1 MKRKILALTFA
12 MAIVVGANAQS
23 TSTYTPITRNDSDVA
38 AVTNENNLKLNDEYL
53 KWQSKYE
60 EVGTEINDVAAQIDQ
75 ETAKRGYPKKKT
87 VKQKIALVEQYIQLL
102 EYERDNPSIF
112 PMDLDKGKIER
123 KIAQWQEHL
132 DGLNK
137 LVKKIWFPGELD
149 ISRGP
154 ICLIFSGYRSII
166 G

>member
-23 TSTYTPITRNDSDVA
+23 TSTYTPITQNDSDVA

-123 KIAQWQEHL
+123 KLAQWQEHL
-132 DGLNK
+132 NGLNK
-137 LVKKIWFPGELD
+137 LVKKI
-149 ISRGP
+149 
-154 ICLIFSGYRSII
+154 
-166 G
+166 

>member
-23 TSTYTPITRNDSDVA
+23 TSTYTPITQNDSDVA

-137 LVKKIWFPGELD
+137 LVKKI
-149 ISRGP
+149 
-154 ICLIFSGYRSII
+154 
-166 G
+166 

>member
-23 TSTYTPITRNDSDVA
+23 TSTYTPITQNDSDVA

-123 KIAQWQEHL
+123 KIAQWQ
-132 DGLNK
+132 
-137 LVKKIWFPGELD
+137 
-149 ISRGP
+149 
-154 ICLIFSGYRSII
+154 
-166 G
+166 

>member
-1 MKRKILALTFA
+1 MLTFALIRKIYKKGKIMKRKILALTFA

-23 TSTYTPITRNDSDVA
+23 TSTYTPITQNDSDVA

-60 EVGTEINDVAAQIDQ
+60 EIGTEINDVAAQIDQ

-137 LVKKIWFPGELD
+137 LVKKI
-149 ISRGP
+149 
-154 ICLIFSGYRSII
+154 
-166 G
+166 

>member
-1 MKRKILALTFA
+1 MNRKILALTFA

-137 LVKKIWFPGELD
+137 LVKKI
-149 ISRGP
+149 
-154 ICLIFSGYRSII
+154 
-166 G
+166 

>member
-1 MKRKILALTFA
+1 MNRKILALTFA

-23 TSTYTPITRNDSDVA
+23 TSTYTPITQNDSDVA

-132 DGLNK
+132 NGLNK
-137 LVKKIWFPGELD
+137 LVKKI
-149 ISRGP
+149 
-154 ICLIFSGYRSII
+154 
-166 G
+166 

>member
-23 TSTYTPITRNDSDVA
+23 TSTYTPITQNDSDVA

-53 KWQSKYE
+53 KWQQKYE

-137 LVKKIWFPGELD
+137 LVKKI
-149 ISRGP
+149 
-154 ICLIFSGYRSII
+154 
-166 G
+166 

>member
-23 TSTYTPITRNDSDVA
+23 TSTYTPITQNDSDVA

-60 EVGTEINDVAAQIDQ
+60 EVGTEINDVAAQIAQ

-137 LVKKIWFPGELD
+137 LVKKI
-149 ISRGP
+149 
-154 ICLIFSGYRSII
+154 
-166 G
+166 

>member
-23 TSTYTPITRNDSDVA
+23 TSTYTPITQNDSDVA

-102 EYERDNPSIF
+102 DYERDNPSIF

-137 LVKKIWFPGELD
+137 LVKKI
-149 ISRGP
+149 
-154 ICLIFSGYRSII
+154 
-166 G
+166 

>member
-132 DGLNK
+132 YGLNK
-137 LVKKIWFPGELD
+137 LVKKI
-149 ISRGP
+149 
-154 ICLIFSGYRSII
+154 
-166 G
+166 

>member
-23 TSTYTPITRNDSDVA
+23 TSTYTPITQNDSDVA

-87 VKQKIALVEQYIQLL
+87 VKQKIALVEQYILLL

-137 LVKKIWFPGELD
+137 LVKKI
-149 ISRGP
+149 
-154 ICLIFSGYRSII
+154 
-166 G
+166 

>member
-12 MAIVVGANAQS
+12 TAIVVGANAQS
-23 TSTYTPITRNDSDVA
+23 ISTYTPITQNDSDVA

-53 KWQSKYE
+53 KWQLKYE
-60 EVGTEINDVAAQIDQ
+60 EIGTEINDVAAQIDQ

-137 LVKKIWFPGELD
+137 LVKKI
-149 ISRGP
+149 
-154 ICLIFSGYRSII
+154 
-166 G
+166 

>member
-23 TSTYTPITRNDSDVA
+23 TSTYTPITQNDSDVA

-102 EYERDNPSIF
+102 EYERDNPSIL

-137 LVKKIWFPGELD
+137 LVKKI
-149 ISRGP
+149 
-154 ICLIFSGYRSII
+154 
-166 G
+166 

>member
-1 MKRKILALTFA
+1 MKRKILVLTFA

-23 TSTYTPITRNDSDVA
+23 TSTYTPITQNDSDVA

-87 VKQKIALVEQYIQLL
+87 VSRRL
-102 EYERDNPSIF
+102 PSWSSISNCWSTNAT
-112 PMDLDKGKIER
+112 IR
-123 KIAQWQEHL
+123 RYSQW
-132 DGLNK
+132 
-137 LVKKIWFPGELD
+137 
-149 ISRGP
+149 ISTREK
-154 ICLIFSGYRSII
+154 
-166 G
+166 

>member
-132 DGLNK
+132 NGLNK
-137 LVKKIWFPGELD
+137 LVKKI
-149 ISRGP
+149 
-154 ICLIFSGYRSII
+154 
-166 G
+166 

>member
-1 MKRKILALTFA
+1 MNRKILALTFA

-23 TSTYTPITRNDSDVA
+23 TSTYTPITQNDSDVA

-137 LVKKIWFPGELD
+137 LVKKI
-149 ISRGP
+149 
-154 ICLIFSGYRSII
+154 
-166 G
+166 

>member
-1 MKRKILALTFA
+1 MLTFALIRKIYKKGKIMKRKILALTFA

-23 TSTYTPITRNDSDVA
+23 TSTYTPITQNDSDVA

-137 LVKKIWFPGELD
+137 LVKKI
-149 ISRGP
+149 
-154 ICLIFSGYRSII
+154 
-166 G
+166 

>member
-23 TSTYTPITRNDSDVA
+23 TSTYTPITQNDSDVA

-112 PMDLDKGKIER
+112 PMDLDKEKIER

-137 LVKKIWFPGELD
+137 LVKKI
-149 ISRGP
+149 
-154 ICLIFSGYRSII
+154 
-166 G
+166 

>member
-23 TSTYTPITRNDSDVA
+23 TSTYTPITQNDSDVA

-60 EVGTEINDVAAQIDQ
+60 EIGTEINDVAAQIDQ

-137 LVKKIWFPGELD
+137 LVKKI
-149 ISRGP
+149 
-154 ICLIFSGYRSII
+154 
-166 G
+166 

>member
-23 TSTYTPITRNDSDVA
+23 TSTYTPITQNDSDVA

-102 EYERDNPSIF
+102 EYERDNQSIF

-137 LVKKIWFPGELD
+137 LVKKI
-149 ISRGP
+149 
-154 ICLIFSGYRSII
+154 
-166 G
+166 

>member
-23 TSTYTPITRNDSDVA
+23 TSTYTPITQNDSDVA

-132 DGLNK
+132 NGLNK
-137 LVKKIWFPGELD
+137 LVKKI
-149 ISRGP
+149 
-154 ICLIFSGYRSII
+154 
-166 G
+166 

>member
-23 TSTYTPITRNDSDVA
+23 TSTYTPITQNDSDVA

-132 DGLNK
+132 DDLNK
-137 LVKKIWFPGELD
+137 LVKKI
-149 ISRGP
+149 
-154 ICLIFSGYRSII
+154 
-166 G
+166 

>member
-23 TSTYTPITRNDSDVA
+23 TSTYTPITQNDSDVA

-132 DGLNK
+132 YGLNK
-137 LVKKIWFPGELD
+137 LVKKI
-149 ISRGP
+149 
-154 ICLIFSGYRSII
+154 
-166 G
+166 

>member
-1 MKRKILALTFA
+1 MNRKILALTFA

-23 TSTYTPITRNDSDVA
+23 TSTYTPITQNDSDVA

-60 EVGTEINDVAAQIDQ
+60 EIGTEINDVAAQIDQ

-137 LVKKIWFPGELD
+137 LVKKI
-149 ISRGP
+149 
-154 ICLIFSGYRSII
+154 
-166 G
+166 

>member
-23 TSTYTPITRNDSDVA
+23 TSTYTPITQNDSDVA

-60 EVGTEINDVAAQIDQ
+60 EVFTEINDVAAQIDQ

-137 LVKKIWFPGELD
+137 LVKKI
-149 ISRGP
+149 
-154 ICLIFSGYRSII
+154 
-166 G
+166 

>member
-1 MKRKILALTFA
+1 MNRKILALTFA

-23 TSTYTPITRNDSDVA
+23 TSTYTPITQNDSDVA

-123 KIAQWQEHL
+123 KLAQWQEHL
-132 DGLNK
+132 NGLNK
-137 LVKKIWFPGELD
+137 LVKKI
-149 ISRGP
+149 
-154 ICLIFSGYRSII
+154 
-166 G
+166 

>member
-137 LVKKIWFPGELD
+137 LVKKI
-149 ISRGP
+149 
-154 ICLIFSGYRSII
+154 
-166 G
+166 

>member
-23 TSTYTPITRNDSDVA
+23 TSTYTPITQNDSDVA

-75 ETAKRGYPKKKT
+75 ETAKRGNPKKKT

-137 LVKKIWFPGELD
+137 LVKKI
-149 ISRGP
+149 
-154 ICLIFSGYRSII
+154 
-166 G
+166 